1 MELLPRTVREQ
12 LAENGRI
19 NQARIAAGEDTID
32 FEPVVKFFTPDAGA
46 TWLLTEID
54 PEDPDIAFGL
64 CDLGLGFPEIGSVRL
79 SELSAVRGRLGLP
92 VERDLHFTA
101 NATLSTYAEH
111 ARQAGGIVA

>member
-46 TWLLTEID
+46 TWLLTEMRIEPD
-54 PEDPDIAFGL
+54 QVARPFVEDLVGHPGPEKAFL
-64 CDLGLGFPEIGSVRL
+64 RKRQQDV
-79 SELSAVRGRLGLP
+79 
-92 VERDLHFTA
+92 A
-101 NATLSTYAEH
+101 NAEREQNVRIKDNHEGVGHKTHALSNS
-111 ARQAGGIVA
+111 